1 LNKTIAIVG
10 LGYVGL
16 PLAHAFAK
24 KGNRVIGYDINED
37 RISNLNS
44 GEDWTN
50 ELSPEQLNEVKME
63 FSSDPKVLGEADV
76 IIIALPTPIDE
87 NKKPDLKILEAGT
100 KTVGE
105 NMKDGA
111 IVVFE
116 STVYPGTTEEI
127 CGKILKES
135 SGNKSFKLGYS
146 PERIN
151 PGDKE
156 HTVTKI
162 LKIVAGEDEE
172 TTDTL
177 CDLYGSIITAG
188 IHRASSIKVAEMAK
202 AIENAQRDLNIAF
215 VNEVAKMCNKIE
227 IASKD
232 VFDAAKTKWNFLPF
246 QPGLV
251 GGHCIG
257 VDPYYLVEKAKQI
270 GMETHVITAGRSV
283 NDEIGSHVASQIA
296 DALGDANNKRVL
308 VLGITFKENVPDRRN
323 SKSGDVIK
331 KLEEAGC
338 EVEVHD
344 PFFNDE
350 EVSKLGFKPGNLEKG
365 PYDALALL
373 VTHKEYF
380 NGYPNNLL
388 SSLKEGGV
396 FYDLKS
402 LVDKKA
408 VEDAKLK
415 YVHRPLPIFYKLLNS
430 FFCSGP
436 GKRLLQNRR
445 WNCEY
450 MRTGS

>member
-1 LNKTIAIVG
+1 MNKTIAIVG

-24 KGNRVIGYDINED
+24 KGNRVIGYDISEE
-37 RISNLNS
+37 RITNLNS

-50 ELSPEQLNEVKME
+50 ELTREQLEGVSIE
-63 FSSDPKVLGEADV
+63 FSANPAILGNADV
-76 IIIALPTPIDE
+76 IIVALPTPIDE
-87 NKKPDLKILEAGT
+87 NNKPDIAILKAGT
-100 KTVGE
+100 ETVGK

-127 CGKILKES
+127 CGGILKEA
-135 SGNKSFKLGYS
+135 SGGKSFKLGYS

-162 LKIVAGEDEE
+162 LKIVAGEDDE

-177 CDLYGSIITAG
+177 CNLYKSIIEAG
-188 IHRASSIKVAEMAK
+188 VHKASSIKVAEMAK

-215 VNEVAKMCNKIE
+215 VNEIAQMCNKLG

-257 VDPYYLVEKAKQI
+257 VDPYYLVEKAKQL
-270 GMETHVITAGRSV
+270 GMDTHVITAGRSV
-283 NDEIGSHVASQIA
+283 NDQMGAYVASLVT
-296 DALGDANNKRVL
+296 DELGDPNGKRVL

-331 KLEEAGC
+331 ALEAKGC
-338 EVEVHD
+338 DVEVHD
-344 PFFNDE
+344 PFFDDSE
-350 EVSKLGFKPGNLEKG
+350 IEKLGFKPGKLMNG
-365 PYDALALL
+365 PYDAVMLL
-373 VTHKEYF
+373 VTHSDYF
-380 NGYPNNLL
+380 NGYPQNLL
-388 SSLKEGGV
+388 GSLKEGGI
-396 FYDLKS
+396 FFDLKS
-402 LVDKKA
+402 LMDRKA
-408 VEDAKLK
+408 VEREGYRYLAL
-415 YVHRPLPIFYKLLNS
+415 
-430 FFCSGP
+430 
-436 GKRLLQNRR
+436 
-445 WNCEY
+445 
-450 MRTGS
+450 